1 MPNNFAG
8 LEVNVTIGGIDY
20 QATLEDDIRIRAHDL
35 DAEFLE
41 QARKFSWWA
50 MVAEL
55 AKDQVGRVK
64 YELEQLYAR
73 LDAMKRAEAVAA
85 KVKKTEKM
93 VENEVITSPDYQV
106 KYKEYLE
113 AKKHYGMLQAGRE
126 AFVQRKEMLI
136 SLGANYRAEGSAD
149 PVLLQEKAK
158 QKAADQ
164 ARRREQDKQEE
175 AARKEAVREA
185 AKRRAEEQG
194 SGDSRTTERT
204 PVRKPKRSPRKR
216 AAS

>member
-1 MPNNFAG
+1 MSNNFAG

-20 QATLEDDIRIRAHDL
+20 QATLDDDIRIRAHDL

-55 AKDQVGRVK
+55 AKDQMGRLK
-64 YELEQLYAR
+64 YELDQLYAR
-73 LDAMKRAEAVAA
+73 LDCKSRADAA
-85 KVKKTEKM
+85 ANKVKKTEKM
-93 VENEVITSPDYQV
+93 VENECITSPEYQQA
-106 KYKEYLE
+106 YQEFLE

-158 QKAADQ
+158 AKAAEQ
-164 ARRREQDKQEE
+164 AKRRAQQRQEE
-175 AARKEAVREA
+175 AARKEAAKEA
-185 AKRRAEEQG
+185 ARRKAEEQG